1 VENLQYS
8 DNYYDKIKPRLHQR
22 IGRELRVAYRV
33 VDFGCGSCELVQFLR
48 DNYRQRVT
56 GIDISDDDFPRDG
69 VPRNR
74 RRSPK
79 CVKSDA
85 ADVGFIRDGTVDAV
99 VSMWALH
106 EMDEPDRV
114 LRQAYRVLRPGGE
127 ILIVDFPRDSIA
139 QQLWD
144 EQYYTV
150 QEVSDM
156 LNKTGFRDAKA
167 KTIERRQIIW
177 ATAFRSS
184 RERNGE

>member
-1 VENLQYS
+1 MEDLQS
-8 DNYYDKIKPRLHQR
+8 LEDYYDKLKPRLHQR
-22 IGRELRVAYRV
+22 IGGELRVAYRV

-56 GIDISDDDFPRDG
+56 GIDISDDDFPG
-69 VPRNR
+69 HGGSRNR
-74 RRSPK
+74 RSSQK

-85 ADVGFIRDGTVDAV
+85 ADVGFIRDSTVDAV

-114 LRQAYRVLRPGGE
+114 LREAYRVLRPGGE

-150 QEVSDM
+150 QEVDGM
-156 LNKTGFRDAKA
+156 LNGTGFRDVKA

-177 ATAFRSS
+177 ATGFRPS

>member
-1 VENLQYS
+1 MQSSEG
-8 DNYYDKIKPRLHQR
+8 YYDRIKPRLYRR

-33 VDFGCGSCELVQFLR
+33 VDFGCGSCELVRFLR

-56 GIDISDDDFPRDG
+56 GIDISDDDFPG
-69 VPRNR
+69 HGGPRNK
-74 RRSPK
+74 RSSRECIK
-79 CVKSDA
+79 ADA

-106 EMDEPDRV
+106 EMDQPKRV
-114 LRQAYRVLRPGGE
+114 LREAYRVLRPGGE

-150 QEVSDM
+150 QEVGDM
-156 LNKTGFRDAKA
+156 LNETGFSDVKT

-177 ATAFRSS
+177 ARGFRPS
-184 RERNGE
+184 RESSGG